1 MSRASVRRAFQCEN
15 FPDGS
20 CARPGPKRNHWV
32 DPPAGSV
39 FSEPAQAIRSSV
51 SSRVYLAGRPGCAAW
66 ILKASR
72 EWLRSENTGGSRRP
86 AAWPGSHAHRRG
98 LILATRADTRS
109 QGTAD
114 EPFRGP
120 GLDQPW
126 NLVIGHQVIH
136 AQALLFDPSAGPL
149 VLGAVSQGTEGGPKT
164 FSIPSISAL
173 V

>member
-1 MSRASVRRAFQCEN
+1 MPFGFSKRAGNGCGRKTREDRGGQ
-15 FPDGS
+15 P
-20 CARPGPKRNHWV
+20 PGPVVMPVVV
-32 DPPAGSV
+32 DSFWPPPPAHD
-39 FSEPAQAIRSSV
+39 R
-51 SSRVYLAGRPGCAAW
+51 
-66 ILKASR
+66 KA
-72 EWLRSENTGGSRRP
+72 P
-86 AAWPGSHAHRRG
+86 
-98 LILATRADTRS
+98 RADE
-109 QGTAD
+109 A
-114 EPFRGP
+114 FRRL